1 MTRQAFNTA
10 NHPLTLDLALP
21 GIADEQPWQGA
32 VPMRTANVLAY
43 DRASCTDAGMN
54 DFIPKPVRLN
64 DVCEAL
70 ERALEITGNL

>member
-1 MTRQAFNTA
+1 MPELDGLEATRRIRVTEN
-10 NHPLTLDLALP
+10 LAQP
-21 GIADEQPWQGA
+21 YIIA
-32 VPMRTANVLAY
+32 MTANVLAY

-64 DVCEAL
+64 DVREAL